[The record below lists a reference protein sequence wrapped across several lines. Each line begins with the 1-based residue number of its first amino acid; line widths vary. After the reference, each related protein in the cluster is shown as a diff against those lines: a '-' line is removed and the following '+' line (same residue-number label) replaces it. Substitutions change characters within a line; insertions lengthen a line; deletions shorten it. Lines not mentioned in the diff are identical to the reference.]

1 MQALH
6 KIALEKIAL
15 GQIVKSFTALLLVA
29 LVGSAVALAQAQR
42 TGGPSRSGPGAEVYF
57 IDLKD
62 GANVPAKLKLF
73 FGLRNMGI
81 APAGSD
87 RENSGHHH
95 LLVDTELPALDK
107 PIPNDFNHLHF
118 GGGQTEAEITLKPGQ
133 HTLQLLMGDKDHIP
147 HTPPVMSQRI
157 RVRVEGTPEAV
168 ALTGGP
174 SAAAAG
180 AEVYFTDPIKDGAVL
195 PPKFTMYFGLKN
207 MGLAPAGTERENS
220 GHHHLLID
228 TDLPPLD
235 APIPNDF
242 NHLHFG
248 VGQSEAEITLKAG
261 QHTLQLL
268 LGDKDHIPHTPPV
281 MSKRIAVR
289 VVDPSLRKPSPPDA
303 RVYFVGMGDLA
314 YVPQKATIRFGLS
327 NMGVAPA
334 GVEKA
339 NTGHHHLLI
348 DAKQLPPLDDPI
360 PNDFN
365 HLHFGAGQTE
375 ATVNLPLGTHT
386 LQLLL
391 GDDNHVPHNPPIMSK
406 PLKVIV
412 TRTGRRPGG

>member
-1 MQALH
+1 MNALH
-6 KIALEKIAL
+6 QTPLRK
-15 GQIVKSFTALLLVA
+15 VVRLLAPMLLA
-29 LVGSAVALAQAQR
+29 GALAGTTASAAHAQR
-42 TGGPSRSGPGAEVYF
+42 AGGPTPSGPGAEVYF

-62 GANVPAKLKLF
+62 GATVPAKLKLY

-95 LLVDTELPALDK
+95 LLIDTQLPPLDK

-118 GGGQTEAEITLKPGQ
+118 GAGQTEAEITLKPGE

-147 HTPPVMSQRI
+147 HSPPVMSQRI
-157 RVRVEGTPEAV
+157 HVRVGGAAEA
-168 ALTGGP
+168 AGLTGGP
-174 SAAAAG
+174 SKSAPG
-180 AEVYFTDPIKDGAVL
+180 AEVYFTDPIKEGAVL
-195 PPKFTMYFGLKN
+195 PPKFTIYFGLKN
-207 MGLAPAGTERENS
+207 MGLAPAGTDRDNS

-228 TDLPPLD
+228 TELPPLD
-235 APIPNDF
+235 QPIPNDF

-248 VGQSEAEITLKAG
+248 AGQSEAEISLKHG
-261 QHTLQLL
+261 PHTLQLL

-281 MSKRIAVR
+281 MSPLIHVR

-303 RVYFVGMGDLA
+303 RVYFVGLA
-314 YVPQKATIRFGLS
+314 DGANLPQKATIRFGLS

-334 GVEKA
+334 GIERP

-348 DAKQLPPLDDPI
+348 DTKLPSLDDPI

-365 HLHFGAGQTE
+365 HLHFGGGQTE
-375 ATVNLPLGTHT
+375 ATVELKPGRHT

-391 GDDNHVPHNPPIMSK
+391 GDENHIPLNPPVMSK
-406 PLKVIV
+406 PITVIV
-412 TRTGRRPGG
+412 TRTGR

>member
-1 MQALH
+1 MHVPYA
-6 KIALEKIAL
+6 IAYSKAVNFLAT
-15 GQIVKSFTALLLVA
+15 SLLACLVFD
-29 LVGSAVALAQAQR
+29 GVALAQGQR
-42 TGGPSRSGPGAEVYF
+42 TGGPTRAAPEAEVYF

-62 GANVPAKLKLF
+62 GATVPARLKVY

-87 RENSGHHH
+87 RDNSGHHH
-95 LLVDTELPALDK
+95 LLIDTELPPLDK

-118 GGGQTEAEITLKPGQ
+118 GAGQTEAEITLKPGQ
-133 HTLQLLMGDKDHIP
+133 HTLQLLMGDKDHVP

-157 RVRVEGTPEAV
+157 RVRVAGTPEANV
-168 ALTGGP
+168 LGGP
-174 SAAAAG
+174 TPSPPG
-180 AEVYFTDPIKDGAVL
+180 AEVYFNDPIKGGAVL
-195 PPKFTMYFGLKN
+195 PPKFTIYFGLKN
-207 MGLAPAGTERENS
+207 MGLAPANVERENA

-235 APIPNDF
+235 QPIPNDF

-248 VGQSEAEITLKAG
+248 AGQSEAEVTLKHG
-261 QHTLQLL
+261 EHTLQLL

-281 MSKRIAVR
+281 MSSRIRVK
-289 VVDPSLRKPSPPDA
+289 VVDPELRKVAPADA
-303 RVYFVGMGDLA
+303 RVYFVGLQDGSVL
-314 YVPQKATIRFGLS
+314 PQKATIRFGLV

-334 GVEKA
+334 GIEKA

-348 DAKQLPPLDDPI
+348 DSKLPPLDDPI

-375 ATVNLPLGTHT
+375 ATVTLPLGVHT
-386 LQLLL
+386 IQLLFA
-391 GDDNHVPHNPPIMSK
+391 DEKHVPHNPPVMSK
-406 PLKVIV
+406 PIRVIV
-412 TRTGRRPGG
+412 TRTGRPPRRR